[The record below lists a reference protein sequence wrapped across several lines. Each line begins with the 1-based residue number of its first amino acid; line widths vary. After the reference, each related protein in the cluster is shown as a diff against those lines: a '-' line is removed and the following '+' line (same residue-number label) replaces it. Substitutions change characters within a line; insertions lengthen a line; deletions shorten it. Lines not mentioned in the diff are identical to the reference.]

1 MSGLGKSMVR
11 LGGAALVALTL
22 AACQK
27 PSERYGLTPIDT
39 TQAYPDIGNRPPPRP
54 DHVMTSA
61 EAAAQ
66 QAALE
71 RKARGLAAVPAAR
84 IKTP

>member
-1 MSGLGKSMVR
+1 MRDLGMTMVR
-11 LGGAALVALTL
+11 LAGAALVALTL
-22 AACQK
+22 AACQRPTEK
-27 PSERYGLTPIDT
+27 YGLTPINT
-39 TQAYPDIGNRPPPRP
+39 TQAYPDIADRPPPRP
-54 DHVMTSA
+54 DHVLTAS

-84 IKTP
+84 IKNP